1 MNVAAVGDD
10 DEMTEGAKRQL
21 VDNFSNHKKVHVKNG
36 VLPFLP
42 LLFYTSD
49 YSPIDSF

>member
-1 MNVAAVGDD
+1 MNAVGDD
-10 DEMTEGAKRQL
+10 DETSEGAKRQL
-21 VDNFSNHKKVHVKNG
+21 VDNFRNHKKMHAVKND